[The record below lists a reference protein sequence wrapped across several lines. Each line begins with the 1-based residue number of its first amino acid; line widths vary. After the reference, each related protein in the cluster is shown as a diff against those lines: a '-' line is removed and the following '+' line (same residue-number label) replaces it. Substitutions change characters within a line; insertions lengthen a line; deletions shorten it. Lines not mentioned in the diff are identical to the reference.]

1 MVQADDFRYMAQA
14 IRLAERGLF
23 TADPNPRV
31 GCVLVNKNEIVGHG
45 WHERAGEAHA
55 EIMAL
60 REAKAAKS
68 EAGDAA
74 QGATAYVSLEPCCH
88 HGKTPP
94 CSEALI
100 KAGVARVVV
109 AMEDPN
115 PQVAGKGISQ
125 LREAGIDVEV
135 GVMAAQAEAL
145 NPGFIQRMR
154 HGHPFV
160 RCKIAMSL
168 DGRTAMASGES
179 KWITGESARLDVHK
193 LRARSSAIVTGIGT
207 VLADDPSMNARLENE
222 EILQPARVVL
232 DSQLRRPV
240 DAQLLSLSGRTI
252 VCTTPDAVIKHEEKI
267 TNLKAAG
274 AELVQ
279 LKEEDG
285 KISLPALLMFLS
297 AENFNEVM
305 LEAGA
310 TLNGAFMQAGL
321 IDELVIYMAPL
332 LMGDSARGSLTL
344 PGITKMSDVC
354 NLEIIDVRS
363 VGKDWRVVSK
373 PKAAVP
379 KNTT

>member
-1 MVQADDFRYMAQA
+1 MAQADDLRYMSQA
-14 IRLAERGLF
+14 LRLAERGLF

-31 GCVLVNKNEIVGHG
+31 GCVLVKNDEIIGQG

-60 REAKAAKS
+60 LAAKS
-68 EAGDAA
+68 EAGAA
-74 QGATAYVSLEPCCH
+74 VKGATAYVSLEPCCH

-100 KAGVARVVV
+100 KADVARVVV

-135 GVMAAQAEAL
+135 GVMTAQAEAL
-145 NPGFIQRMR
+145 NPGFVQRMR
-154 HGHPFV
+154 RGRPFV
-160 RCKIAMSL
+160 RCKMAMSL

-179 KWITGESARLDVHK
+179 QWITGESARLDVQQ
-193 LRARSSAIVTGIGT
+193 LRARSSAIVTGINT
-207 VLADDPSMNARLENE
+207 VLADDPSMNARLEGE
-222 EILQPARVVL
+222 EVLQPARVVL
-232 DSQLRRPV
+232 DSQLKMPV
-240 DAQLLSLSGRTI
+240 DARMLSLPGRTI
-252 VCTTPDAVIKHEEKI
+252 VCTTPDAVKQNDEKI
-267 TNLKAAG
+267 TKLKAAG

-279 LKEEDG
+279 IQKEND
-285 KISLPALLMFLS
+285 KISLSALLMFLN

-310 TLNGAFMQAGL
+310 GLNGAFMQAGL
-321 IDELVIYMAPL
+321 IDEIVIYMAPL
-332 LMGDSARGSLTL
+332 LMGDSARGLLTL
-344 PGITKMSDVC
+344 PGVIKMSDVSK
-354 NLEIIDVRS
+354 LEIKDVRA
-363 VGKDWRVVSK
+363 VGKDWRIVAK

-379 KNTT
+379 KTIV

>member
-1 MVQADDFRYMAQA
+1 MTQADDFHYMAEA
-14 IRLAERGLF
+14 VRLAARGLF

-31 GCVLVNKNEIVGHG
+31 GCVLVNKNEIVGQG
-45 WHERAGEAHA
+45 WHEHAGEAHA

-60 REAKAAKS
+60 LAAKS

-74 QGATAYVSLEPCCH
+74 KGATAYVSLEPCCH

-115 PQVAGKGISQ
+115 PQVSGNGVSQ
-125 LREAGIDVEV
+125 LREAGIDVDV
-135 GVMAAQAEAL
+135 GVMTAQAEAL

-154 HGHPFV
+154 HGRPFV
-160 RCKIAMSL
+160 RCKMAMSL

-179 KWITGESARLDVHK
+179 KWITSESARLDVHK

-232 DSQLRRPV
+232 DSQLRMPV
-240 DAQLLSLSGRTI
+240 DARMLSLPGRTI
-252 VCTTPDAVIKHEEKI
+252 VCTTAEAVQKNEEKI
-267 TNLKAAG
+267 EKLKAAG

-279 LKEEDG
+279 LHKEND
-285 KISLPALLMFLS
+285 KISLPALLMFLN
-297 AENFNEVM
+297 AENFNEVL
-305 LEAGA
+305 LETGA
-310 TLNGAFMQAGL
+310 TLSGAFMQAGL
-321 IDELVIYMAPL
+321 IDELIIYMAPMI
-332 LMGDSARGSLTL
+332 MGDAARSLFSL
-344 PGITKMSDVC
+344 SGISKMSDAYDLVI
-354 NLEIIDVRS
+354 NDVTA
-363 VGKDWRVVSK
+363 VGKDWRITASLR
-373 PKAAVP
+373 A
-379 KNTT
+379 N

>member
-1 MVQADDFRYMAQA
+1 MTQADDFRYMAQA
-14 IRLAERGLF
+14 IRLANRGLF

-31 GCVLVNKNEIVGHG
+31 GCVLVNNNEIVGQG

-60 REAKAAKS
+60 REAAAVAK
-68 EAGDAA
+68 
-74 QGATAYVSLEPCCH
+74 GATAYVSLEPCCH

-115 PQVAGKGISQ
+115 PQVAGKGVSQ
-125 LREAGIDVEV
+125 LREAGINVET
-135 GVMAAQAEAL
+135 GVMLAPAATL

-154 HGHPFV
+154 HGRPFV
-160 RCKIAMSL
+160 RCKMAMSL

-179 KWITGESARLDVHK
+179 QWITGESARMDVHK
-193 LRARSSAIVTGIGT
+193 LRARSSVIITGVGT

-232 DSQLRRPV
+232 DSQLRMPV
-240 DAQLLSLSGRTI
+240 DARMLSLPGRTI
-252 VCTTPDAVIKHEEKI
+252 ICTTAEAVLSNEEKI
-267 TNLKAAG
+267 ETPKAAG

-279 LKEEDG
+279 LHEENN
-285 KISLPALLMFLS
+285 KISLPALMMFLS
-297 AENFNEVM
+297 AENFNEVL
-305 LEAGA
+305 LETGA
-310 TLNGAFMQAGL
+310 TLSGAFMQAGL

-332 LMGDSARGSLTL
+332 LMGDSARGLFSL
-344 PGITKMSDVC
+344 PNISQMSDVG
-354 NLEIIDVRS
+354 NLEITDMRS
-363 VGKDWRVVSK
+363 IGKDWRIISK
-373 PKAAVP
+373 PK
-379 KNTT
+379 

>member
-1 MVQADDFRYMAQA
+1 MAQA
-14 IRLAERGLF
+14 IRLANRGLF

-31 GCVLVNKNEIVGHG
+31 GCVLVNKNEIVGQG

-55 EIMAL
+55 EIVAL
-60 REAKAAKS
+60 HD
-68 EAGDAA
+68 AGAAA

-115 PQVAGKGISQ
+115 PQVAGKGVSQ
-125 LREAGIDVEV
+125 LREAGIDVET
-135 GVMAAQAEAL
+135 GVMTAQAETL

-154 HGHPFV
+154 HGRPFV
-160 RCKIAMSL
+160 RCKMAMSL

-179 KWITGESARLDVHK
+179 QWITGESARLDVHK
-193 LRARSSAIVTGIGT
+193 LRARSSAIVTGVDT

-232 DSQLRRPV
+232 DSQLRMPV
-240 DAQLLSLSGRTI
+240 DARMLSLPGRTI
-252 VCTTPDAVIKHEEKI
+252 VCTTAEAVQKNEEKI
-267 TNLKAAG
+267 ENLKAAG

-279 LKEEDG
+279 LHKENN

-297 AENFNEVM
+297 AENFNEVL
-305 LEAGA
+305 LETGA
-310 TLNGAFMQAGL
+310 TLSGAFMQAGL
-321 IDELVIYMAPL
+321 VDELVIYMAPL
-332 LMGDSARGSLTL
+332 LMGDSARGLFSL
-344 PGITKMSDVC
+344 PNISQMSEVG
-354 NLEIIDVRS
+354 NLEITDVRS
-363 VGKDWRVVSK
+363 IGKDWRIISK
-373 PKAAVP
+373 PKMAVP
-379 KNTT
+379 TTPT